1 MMECKKALMSDEVGG
16 DISKAMDWLRA
27 KGIAKASA
35 QVRIVQMQIIYV
47 SLVTHFIPCMCLKLC
62 NVEYSCVTR
71 RTHCTVCIGKQS
83 EHD

>member
-35 QVRIVQMQIIYV
+35 QVRIVQMQITLCIPCNTLYSVYV
-47 SLVTHFIPCMCLKLC
+47 SKIV
-62 NVEYSCVTR
+62 
-71 RTHCTVCIGKQS
+71 
-83 EHD
+83 